1 MLYLSFSVWLISLS
15 LMPSRFIYVVM
26 SGRIPFF
33 LMAEWHSI
41 VLYHI
46 PFVHSSIDGY
56 LGCFHIM
63 IIVDKASVNTGVQIF
78 KIWFSFP
85 LDLSLEAGLLD
96 RMVVFRFLRNLHAG
110 LHSGCTTYIPTNIA
124 WVFLFSRSLPTL
136 VISFL
141 FDDGCPNRQGVI
153 LGIWFAFPW
162 WLVMLASFHMPV
174 GHVFV
179 SQHF

>member
-46 PFVHSSIDGY
+46 PVVHSSIDGY

-96 RMVVFRFLRNLHAG
+96 RMVVFRFLRNLHAV